1 MCHRLKKPS
10 TASRNTIDRLKSG
23 AVAALLIVGTTG
35 TAWGQFLCSSDN
47 QVAPAALAERFISA
61 DCAFCWRQPVP
72 VPKSASGLTLDW
84 IVPGALGDEAPL
96 SAAANRDALVRLESL
111 DLAAP
116 QTQRLV
122 HQVVDLPPEISLR
135 VAHGLVLGGYV
146 GASISLSFVKTTQ
159 TKLPLHAWLVL
170 VEHLPAGT
178 EGSPTPRILAR
189 NMLQP
194 IWNIDSSLQNNVVYQ
209 ETEMRPMN
217 IPAGTNTANI
227 GVVGWVSDHT
237 GKILVAAQSACS
249 PDQ

>member
-1 MCHRLKKPS
+1 MCDRMKKLS
-10 TASRNTIDRLKSG
+10 TASRNTIDHIRSG
-23 AVAALLIVGTTG
+23 VLSVLLIVWFTPI
-35 TAWGQFLCSSDN
+35 AWGQSVCTSDK
-47 QVAPAALAERFISA
+47 QVAPTALTERYISA
-61 DCAFCWRQPVP
+61 DCAFCWQRPLPTQTT
-72 VPKSASGLTLDW
+72 ASELTLDW
-84 IVPGALGDEAPL
+84 IVPGSLGDEAPL

-122 HQVVDLPPEISLR
+122 HQVVDLPPEINLR

-159 TKLPLHAWLVL
+159 TKLPLHVWLVV
-170 VEHLPAGT
+170 VEHFPAGT
-178 EGSPTPRILAR
+178 EGSPTPRILVR

-194 IWNIDSSLQNNVVYQ
+194 IWNMDSSLQNNVVYQ
-209 ETEMRPMN
+209 QTEMRPMN

-227 GVVGWVSDHT
+227 GVIGWVSDNT
-237 GKILVAAQSACS
+237 GRILVAARSACS